1 MTARTVRSLA
11 ALALVACAGPVA
23 AQNPFQP
30 AGGNPFLPQPIV
42 PRPQQPPRP
51 VQVQPNV
58 FLQPQ
63 VPNRGGVQLPGLNFP
78 LQHGNQFNSPYGP
91 YASSVPVLFN
101 QIVIPNQNPFAPS
114 LVINNPFAP
123 NNFNRPPI
131 AFGPPPNFFGGGF
144 WGGFGGGYTIQQPGA
159 FQFRGPN
166 RFVNP
171 FSGTAYA
178 PFSGVAQTADGSLFF
193 RVPGTGVP
201 NQFGNY
207 AIGSGLYYNAESGAF
222 LNPASGVISRPG
234 NFFLPYIY

>member
-30 AGGNPFLPQPIV
+30 AGGNPFLPQPNN
-42 PRPQQPPRP
+42 PFRPPQPPRP

-63 VPNRGGVQLPGLNFP
+63 VPNRGGVQLPNLNFP
-78 LQHGNQFNSPYGP
+78 FQQGNQFNSLYGP
-91 YASSVPVLFN
+91 YASAVPLLYN
-101 QIVIPNQNPFAPS
+101 QIVIPNQNPFGPS
-114 LVINNPFAP
+114 LVFNNPFAP
-123 NNFNRPPI
+123 NNFNQPPI
-131 AFGPPPNFFGGGF
+131 AFGPNAFFG
-144 WGGFGGGYTIQQPGA
+144 GGFGGGYAIQQPGA

-178 PFSGVAQTADGSLFF
+178 PYSGVAQTADGSVFY
-193 RVPGTGVP
+193 RVPGTGLP

-222 LNPASGVISRPG
+222 LNPASGVIARPN

>member
-23 AQNPFQP
+23 AQNPFLP
-30 AGGNPFLPQPIV
+30 PNNPFLPQPVV

-63 VPNRGGVQLPGLNFP
+63 VPNRGGVQLPNLNFP
-78 LQHGNQFNSPYGP
+78 FQHGNQFNSPYGP
-91 YASSVPVLFN
+91 YASAVPVLFN

-123 NNFNRPPI
+123 NNFNQPPI
-131 AFGPPPNFFGGGF
+131 GFGPNPNFFGGGF
-144 WGGFGGGYTIQQPGA
+144 SGGYSIQQPGA

-178 PFSGVAQTADGSLFF
+178 PFSGVAQTADGSLFY
-193 RVPGTGVP
+193 RVPGTGAA

-207 AIGSGLYYNAESGAF
+207 AVGSGLYYNAESGAF
-222 LNPASGVISRPG
+222 LNPASGIIARPG